1 MDMKSVE
8 SFLKELEGLSDE
20 KLFSV
25 SDKLSSVLSRAAKLA
40 EEKAAADK
48 RLEQVYPKCSCG
60 NPIQFFGYFNLEITS
75 CKPAI
80 FHSNVKDE
88 NGEVKRILTE
98 GIEVSGDWDS
108 DSNFPEGICPGRDKD
123 KYFSIGMCGDRKC
136 GGFTSFSGVGSNYL
150 DNLPEGVIRIHYA

>member
-8 SFLKELEGLSDE
+8 NFLKELEGLSDE

-48 RLEQVYPKCSCG
+48 RLEQVYLKCSCG
-60 NPIQFFGYFNLEITS
+60 KPINYIGYLNLEITS

-88 NGEVKRILTE
+88 NGGVKRILTE
-98 GIEVSGDWDS
+98 GIEASVDWDS
-108 DSNFPEGICPGRDKD
+108 DSNFPEGICPGKDKD
-123 KYFSIGMCGDRKC
+123 KFFMIGMCGEKKC
-136 GGFTSFSGVGSNYL
+136 GGFVPFSGASSNYL
-150 DNLPEGVIRIHYA
+150 DKLPEDIIRIHYA

>member
-25 SDKLSSVLSRAAKLA
+25 SDKLSSVFSRAAKLA

-60 NPIQFFGYFNLEITS
+60 KPIQYYGYINLEITS

-80 FHSNVKDE
+80 FHSHVK
-88 NGEVKRILTE
+88 GEDGEAKRILTE

-108 DSNFPEGICPGRDKD
+108 DSDIPVGICPGKDKD
-123 KYFSIGMCGDRKC
+123 KFFRIGMCGDRKC
-136 GGFTSFSGVGSNYL
+136 GGFVPFSGASANYT
-150 DNLPEGVIRIHYA
+150 DDLPEGVIRIHYA